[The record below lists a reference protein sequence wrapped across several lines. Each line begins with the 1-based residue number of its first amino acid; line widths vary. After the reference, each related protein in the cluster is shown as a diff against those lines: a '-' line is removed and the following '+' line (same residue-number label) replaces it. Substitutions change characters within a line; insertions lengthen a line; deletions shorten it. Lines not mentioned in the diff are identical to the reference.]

1 MCVYVHVCV
10 HVCSSRTHTHT
21 HTPEFPIKTIYKS
34 TSFSVNYVNYKYFLM
49 NLHATDSDV
58 DSSERTVSA
67 SQLSGIFNVKVSTDI
82 IMEWLYK
89 KDANN
94 I

>member
-1 MCVYVHVCV
+1 
-10 HVCSSRTHTHT
+10 
-21 HTPEFPIKTIYKS
+21 
-34 TSFSVNYVNYKYFLM
+34 M